1 MNFSNANFGSNDQ
14 QARSLKLARSLEESL
29 RELIKL
35 RAQVKAAEEALAHKH
50 QQTGRRSDT
59 RS

>member
-1 MNFSNANFGSNDQ
+1 MNCSNTNFGSNDK

-29 RELIKL
+29 RELIAL
-35 RAQVKAAEEALAHKH
+35 RAQVQAAEEALARKD
-50 QQTGRRSDT
+50 QQNSQRRDT